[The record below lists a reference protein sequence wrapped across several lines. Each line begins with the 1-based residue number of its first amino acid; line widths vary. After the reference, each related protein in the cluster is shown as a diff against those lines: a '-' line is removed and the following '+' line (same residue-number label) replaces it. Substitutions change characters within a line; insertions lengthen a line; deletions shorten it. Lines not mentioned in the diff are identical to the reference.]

1 MYGELHKG
9 FGQLEDHRRSNSSP
23 SLGDIVSAAFAIF
36 SLKSPSLLNFSLRSR
51 QEDKNLMEVYKI
63 SKLCSD
69 TQMREVLDKVQA
81 AKVRDLSGKVMGKVK
96 KSGFLLL
103 TVTSSRWWW

>member
-1 MYGELHKG
+1 M
-9 FGQLEDHRRSNSSP
+9 
-23 SLGDIVSAAFAIF
+23 F